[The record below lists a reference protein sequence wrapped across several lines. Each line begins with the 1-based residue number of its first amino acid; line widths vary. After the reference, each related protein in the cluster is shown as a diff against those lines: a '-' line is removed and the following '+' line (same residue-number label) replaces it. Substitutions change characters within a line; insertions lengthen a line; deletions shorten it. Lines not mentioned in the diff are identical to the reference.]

1 MQHQAVLDGYL
12 KQLHLSTF
20 VQNYQVYA
28 QDAARTNLPYERYLL
43 ALCGAEVAQRD
54 ALRIQRAIA
63 AAKFPVFKDLATF
76 DFEAIPTLPK
86 QRVLDLAQG
95 SYMAGRETVI
105 LIGNPGLGKVHLQH
119 VFIATAL
126 NFARISAWRSQLPR
140 AQTRQAAFVRLV
152 KKGA

>member
-1 MQHQAVLDGYL
+1 MQHQAVLEGYL

-20 VQNYQVYA
+20 VQNYQAYA

-105 LIGNPGLGKVHLQH
+105 LIGNPGLGKPRSTHY
-119 VFIATAL
+119 L
-126 NFARISAWRSQLPR
+126 N
-140 AQTRQAAFVRLV
+140 
-152 KKGA
+152 